1 MVILDPAG
9 HKTTVPAQLHNLA
22 PGKWRCEYTAQVV
35 GLHSVNV
42 FYAGRAIPQ
51 SPFGV
56 RVAPTSDARKVRC
69 GGRGIQSRGVRVG
82 DKGDFQV
89 YTEGAGDGEL
99 VVTITGPGGVKQPV
113 TVTRADAVKY
123 QCNYAPLTAGTYTV
137 RVTFGGQEVPKSPF
151 VVIVGPPKKSSIRA
165 FGPGLR
171 SGVVGHSSAFV
182 VETNGE
188 TGALGFSV
196 AGPSQAEI
204 ECKDNG
210 DGSALV
216 RYLPTA
222 PGEYAVHV
230 LCDNEDIPN
239 SPFMA
244 HVLPKT
250 DNFRPAQVQATG
262 VGVQANGVTV
272 GVPAEF
278 VVDTRSA
285 GEAPVEFK
293 VVDVMGKEVPIAVQ
307 GSGSDQGLTRVVYT
321 PREAVPHTVEVNY
334 GGVAVAESPFRVHVS
349 EPLNVS
355 KVQVSGPCL
364 ERPVTVN
371 EPTHFA
377 VDVR

>member
-22 PGKWRCEYTAQVV
+22 PGKWRCEYTPLVV

-82 DKGDFQV
+82 DDGDFQV

-99 VVTITGPGGVKQPV
+99 AVQVTGPGGLKLPV
-113 TVTRADAVKY
+113 TVSREDAVKY
-123 QCNYAPLTAGTYTV
+123 ECHYAPLQPGTYTV

-151 VVIVGPPKKSSIRA
+151 EVLVGPPKQSSICA
-165 FGPGLR
+165 FGPGLH

-250 DNFRPAQVQATG
+250 DNFWPERVKVTG
-262 VGVQANGVTV
+262 AGVQASGVSA

-278 VVDTRSA
+278 VVDTRNA
-285 GEAPVEFK
+285 GEAPLEFK
-293 VVDVMGKEVPIAVQ
+293 VEDVLGRKVPVTVQ
-307 GSGSDQGLTRVVYT
+307 GSGSDPHLTRVVFT
-321 PREAVPHTVEVNY
+321 AREAVAHTVEVNF
-334 GGVAVAESPFRVHVS
+334 GGVAVAESPFRVNVGA
-349 EPLNVS
+349 PLNVS
-355 KVQVSGPCL
+355 KVRVSGPCL
-364 ERPVTVN
+364 EHPVPVN
-371 EPTHFA
+371 EPTHFS